1 MYPRITQRT
10 DIEIKTRSKTKKPHL
25 QKGSRGGPERSLE
38 SQKEGLCSSSP
49 SVSSTESTLQMVIP
63 GLLKSLDSPV
73 QPPKSLDSPLQ
84 TVKQVQPRKSLDS
97 LVQMVGS
104 MQLSKSTESK
114 SASSGSGAA
123 GSDLGAAP
131 FDICMGNSKGTVILK
146 HGLLEINR
154 EKRRAKELSDIA
166 PVQHLRPG
174 MVKIIKHCRDLGVGP
189 GGFYQPGYREGAK
202 LSLRMMC
209 LGKNWDP
216 DSGSY
221 GDIRR
226 FDAAQPPKIPEELT
240 KYVKDAIAASHEF
253 LKQRGKG
260 ATNPDAELP
269 VMSPDICIV
278 NFYTTSGKLGF
289 HQDNNEQRSSLA
301 RGLPVVSFSLGDTA
315 EFLYGDV
322 RDDDKASKIKLE
334 SGDVLIFGGQSRHI
348 FHGVSSIAPKSAPL
362 WVTDKANLR
371 PGRLNLTFRQ
381 YNYKGSVNV
390 TPAPFDTCVEIFKLC
405 HNLGVNARECLCLG
419 KKCNQYSNSYGDM
432 RPFDGAQ
439 PDIPEIFKKLV
450 EDAIEASHEFLEQR
464 RGTSNAL
471 VELPPMSPDMCTVRF
486 DTIIPTIVLRQDT
499 DVTETSLARELPVVS
514 FWLGDS
520 AEFLYPGIRDDVAS
534 KIDLESGDVLIFGSQ
549 SRRISHAVS
558 SIKPRTAPMWL
569 VDKTD
574 LQAGLL
580 NLTFRQYY
588 HV

>member
-1 MYPRITQRT
+1 MAGGGGGRKPATSSSPSSRRQKPRA
-10 DIEIKTRSKTKKPHL
+10 
-25 QKGSRGGPERSLE
+25 SREFGPERSLE

-84 TVKQVQPRKSLDS
+84 TVKQVQPPKSLDS

-174 MVKIIKHCRDLGVGP
+174 MVLLKNFLKPDDQVKIIKHCRDLGVGP

-362 WVTDKANLR
+362 WVTNKANLR

-390 TPAPFDTCVEIFKLC
+390 TPAPFDTCVCDNNTAPLQHLRPGMVLLKKFLKANDQVEIFKLC

-419 KKCNQYSNSYGDM
+419 KKCDQYSNSYGDM

-439 PDIPEIFKKLV
+439 PDIPKIFKKLV

-464 RGTSNAL
+464 GGTSNPL

-486 DTIIPTIVLRQDT
+486 DTLSRQLFF
-499 DVTETSLARELPVVS
+499 VR
-514 FWLGDS
+514 
-520 AEFLYPGIRDDVAS
+520 Y
-534 KIDLESGDVLIFGSQ
+534 K
-549 SRRISHAVS
+549 
-558 SIKPRTAPMWL
+558 RTAFSSSVLFVLPL
-569 VDKTD
+569 AFDVHR
-574 LQAGLL
+574 L
-580 NLTFRQYY
+580 
-588 HV
+588 